1 MTANKGSTR
10 YVSNKHEKRT
20 SKNIGAKM
28 QVSSGSSAFLKGDLF
43 TDSCLVECKTCMTE
57 KKSFS
62 IKKEWLEKIEEQAIE
77 MRKQY
82 PILAFDF
89 GDGENY
95 YILNEKVMKKFI
107 EFLDGNE

>member
-1 MTANKGSTR
+1 MIIMNKESTR
-10 YVSNKHEKRT
+10 YVSDKHEKRT
-20 SKNIGAKM
+20 AKNIGGHV
-28 QVSSGSSAFLKGDLF
+28 QVSSGSSAFLKGDVV
-43 TDSCLVECKTCMTE
+43 TNKCLVECKTCMAE

-62 IKKEWLEKIEEQAIE
+62 IKKEWLEKIKEQCIQ

-95 YILNEKVMKKFI
+95 FILDERVMKKFV
-107 EFLDGNE
+107 EFLDTE